1 MKEQIRF
8 GVYNAPECR
17 VMALDSSSQMCA
29 TSSSVGYSSSS
40 TEELGEENGAWL

>member
-17 VMALDSSSQMCA
+17 VLALDSSSQMCA
-29 TSSSVGYSSSS
+29 TSSVGYSSSS
-40 TEELGEENGAWL
+40 TEELGEENGVWL

>member
-17 VMALDSSSQMCA
+17 VLALDSSSQMCA
-29 TSSSVGYSSSS
+29 TSSVGYSSSP
-40 TEELGEENGAWL
+40 TEELGEENGVWL

>member
-8 GVYNAPECR
+8 GAYSAPECR

-29 TSSSVGYSSSS
+29 TSSVGYSSSS